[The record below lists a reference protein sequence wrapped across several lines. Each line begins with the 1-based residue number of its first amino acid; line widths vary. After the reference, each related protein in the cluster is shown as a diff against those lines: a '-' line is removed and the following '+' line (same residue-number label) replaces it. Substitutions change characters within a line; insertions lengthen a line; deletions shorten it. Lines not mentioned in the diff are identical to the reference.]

1 MSSTSRN
8 QIQESTIREETDPR
22 ARAAELWINRL
33 DPLFLF
39 LDRVAF
45 APFFRPTR
53 LGDRYAPTVV
63 ELAETDFLLANLN
76 KHRAIL
82 WANVAAVGAMKLGG
96 LLSLEQSSL
105 TMLLPGFTGP
115 VVVTG
120 VAWYTI
126 SFIGVPEKFLAN
138 AMLVTGILFL
148 AQSLSLTVLFTVLGV
163 ILPTIVTVLVIAPIY
178 IAMYG
183 AAVFYDN
190 LDGLKAAASQA
201 VSPTSRAVRRYA
213 LSHGGPP
220 EEREDESNYA
230 INGAGSSHDSGILP
244 QSRLMN
250 HFCGML
256 AQNLGALEDHQPPAI
271 ANHLIVHSLDLLF
284 RLLGQTQVPIEVDE
298 AFDQLIS
305 HGQEMDVDAVNEQTV
320 HYLRIAAERFQALIG
335 PTIVDEM
342 ADISSRLAAIDRLR
356 AASSRDL
363 SSSEDRAALRSRQ
376 ELADFLFIQVFRQLT
391 SIARSHWGVLLE
403 KPA

>member
-1 MSSTSRN
+1 M
-8 QIQESTIREETDPR
+8 REETDPR
-22 ARAAELWINRL
+22 ARAAERWINRL
-33 DPLFLF
+33 DPLFFF

-45 APFFRPTR
+45 APFFRPTY
-53 LGDRYAPTVV
+53 LGDQYAPTVV

-82 WANVAAVGAMKLGG
+82 WVNVAAAVAMKLGG

-105 TMLLPGFTGP
+105 MMLLPGFIGP
-115 VVVTG
+115 VVVSG

-148 AQSLSLTVLFTVLGV
+148 AQSLSLTALFAILAVLV
-163 ILPTIVTVLVIAPIY
+163 PAIVTILVLAPVY
-178 IAMYG
+178 IALYG

-201 VSPTSRAVRRYA
+201 LSPTSRAVRRYA
-213 LSHGGPP
+213 LSHIDPSEAVGDASDHAVK
-220 EEREDESNYA
+220 EV
-230 INGAGSSHDSGILP
+230 GSPHDSVILP

-256 AQNLGALEDHQPPAI
+256 EQNLGALEDHQPPAI

-284 RLLGQTQVPIEVDE
+284 RLLSQTQVPIELDE
-298 AFDQLIS
+298 GFGQLIS
-305 HGQEMDVDAVNEQTV
+305 QGQEMDVDAVNEQTV

-342 ADISSRLAAIDRLR
+342 SDISSRLAAIDRLR
-356 AASSRDL
+356 AASSPDL
-363 SSSEDRAALRSRQ
+363 SSSEGLAALGSRQ
-376 ELADFLFIQVFRQLT
+376 ELADFLFIQVFRQLA

-403 KPA
+403 KSA